1 MIQAIHDHTV
11 SLGASCPG
19 CAPAADGGDDMN
31 DEDESDDLADKIAGL
46 IAERDAL
53 RKALDR
59 LPADRKAA
67 LRAIPLEKSADRL
80 GGLTHAPETTDPLEL
95 TKRALRR
102 PLTLGQI
109 ERLANG

>member
-1 MIQAIHDHTV
+1 
-11 SLGASCPG
+11 
-19 CAPAADGGDDMN
+19 MN